1 MRTGEVF
8 FMDVFTGLIEETED
22 GFRFTYDSQYLN
34 NPDARPISLTM
45 PLTNTP
51 YISKTMFPVFD
62 GIIPEGWILDIAEKN
77 WKIRRIDRMGLLL
90 EFCRDCIGAISIHK
104 AEEA

>member
-1 MRTGEVF
+1 MRAGRVF
-8 FMDVFTGLIEETED
+8 FMDVFAGLIEETED

-34 NPDARPISLTM
+34 NQDARPISLTM

-62 GIIPEGWILDIAEKN
+62 GIIPEGWILEIAIKN
-77 WKIRRIDRMGLLL
+77 WNFRRIDRFGLLL
-90 EFCRDCIGAISIHK
+90 QFCGDCIGAISIQK
-104 AEEA
+104 MEK